1 MYMKFFSVF
10 KGIVSEIIFILKLS
24 FVVKKSENMDIF

>member
-10 KGIVSEIIFILKLS
+10 KRIVRAIIFLLKLS
-24 FVVKKSENMDIF
+24 FVVIKSEDMDTF